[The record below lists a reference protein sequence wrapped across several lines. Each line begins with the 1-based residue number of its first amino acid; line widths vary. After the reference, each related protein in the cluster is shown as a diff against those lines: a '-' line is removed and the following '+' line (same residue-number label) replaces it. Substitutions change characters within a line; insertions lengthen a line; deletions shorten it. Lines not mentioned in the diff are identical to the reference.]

1 MENIFVNAGI
11 ISLIYLLIK
20 FAEMRLSSSKGS
32 DPSTTKPV
40 KDLIRDMLIVY
51 ISVILGLYIIDEMVV
66 SQNSKIKFET
76 TNVFID
82 PPTF

>member
-20 FAEMRLSSSKGS
+20 FAEMRLTQSSKDS
-32 DPSTTKPV
+32 AKPV
-40 KDLIRDMLIVY
+40 KELIRDMLIVY
-51 ISVILGLYIIDEMVV
+51 VSVICGLYIIDEMVV

>member
-20 FAEMRLSSSKGS
+20 FAEMRLTSSKGS
-32 DPSTTKPV
+32 DSSDTKPV